1 MAKRRDRNVTLLG
14 PVLLIAV
21 GIILLLNT
29 LGILEWSI
37 WWSLLRLWPV
47 LLIAAGLDLLIGRC
61 STWGALLVAALTLA
75 LLAGALWLI
84 VNGVSTSGANVQT
97 IRQPLGEV
105 TRADVALN
113 PAVGVLKVE
122 ALPES
127 ADLVRG
133 TVPADDGLTVEQ
145 EFAQQGDQ
153 ATYSLTTSGATWV
166 PTPGGWD
173 QDQLW
178 DLGLSPAPS
187 LKLWVNMGAGQTDL
201 NLDGLNLE
209 RLEVENGLGFTEV
222 MLPDQGDYIVSI
234 SQAMG
239 GISVVLP
246 ETLAVRIEADTAL
259 AGRNLPS
266 SLVKEGD
273 NVYTSPG
280 YGTATNR
287 VDLTLSVAMGM
298 VTVRYEQ

>member
-1 MAKRRDRNVTLLG
+1 MTKRRDRNVTLLG
-14 PVLLIAV
+14 PVLLISV
-21 GIILLLNT
+21 GIILLMNT

-47 LLIAAGLDLLIGRC
+47 LLIAAGLDLLIGRR

-84 VNGVSTSGANVQT
+84 VNEAATGDNVET
-97 IRQPLGEV
+97 IRQPLGEI
-105 TRADVALN
+105 TQADIALN
-113 PAVGVLKVE
+113 PAIGVLRVD

-133 TVPADDGLTVEQ
+133 TVPEGDGLGVEVS
-145 EFAQQGDQ
+145 FAQQGNQ
-153 ATYSLTTSGATWV
+153 ATYSLTTSGEAWM

-173 QDQLW
+173 QDQVW

-201 NLDGLNLE
+201 DLGGLTLSS
-209 RLEVENGLGFTEV
+209 LEVDNGLGFTEV
-222 MLPDQGDYIVSI
+222 TLPAEGSYSASI
-234 SQAMG
+234 GQAMG
-239 GISVVLP
+239 GITVILP
-246 ETLAVRIEADTAL
+246 QTLAVRITADTAL
-259 AGRNLPS
+259 AGRVLPDGF
-266 SLVKEGD
+266 VQERD
-273 NVYTSPG
+273 NVYSSPG
-280 YGTATNR
+280 YSSAGNR
-287 VDLTLSVAMGM
+287 VDLNLSLAMGL